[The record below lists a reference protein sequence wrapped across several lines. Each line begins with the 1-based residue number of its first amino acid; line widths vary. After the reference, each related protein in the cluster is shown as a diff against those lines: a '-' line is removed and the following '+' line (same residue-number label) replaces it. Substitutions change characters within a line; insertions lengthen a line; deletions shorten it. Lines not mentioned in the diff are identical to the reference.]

1 VQIGDLATAEV
12 EKISTEV
19 TDAAVQKT
27 VDILRKQRRV
37 FVLRGQAGANG
48 ETSNGLAAHDGDRVT
63 IDFMGKID
71 GVAFDGGTAS
81 DFVFIL
87 GDGRMLP
94 EFEAAAKGMVT
105 GEEKTFD
112 LKFPDDYHGK
122 DVAGKTAQFTLTMK
136 KVEWPQLPT
145 VDSEFAKTLGIADG
159 DVDKLKADIRK
170 NLEREVSMRLLAR
183 NKQTAFDALLKVAQ
197 LDVPKALVQS
207 ETENMVQS
215 AREDLKQRGVK
226 DADSAP
232 IPAEMF
238 TAQAERR
245 VRLGLAVG
253 KLVEIN
259 KLQATPEQIK
269 AHIDE
274 LAQSYEKPSEVV
286 TWYYSKRE
294 RLSEVEAVVVENNVT
309 GFILANAKIT
319 EKAVPFDDVMQA

>member
-1 VQIGDLATAEV
+1 
-12 EKISTEV
+12 
-19 TDAAVQKT
+19 
-27 VDILRKQRRV
+27 
-37 FVLRGQAGANG
+37 
-48 ETSNGLAAHDGDRVT
+48 
-63 IDFMGKID
+63 
-71 GVAFDGGTAS
+71 
-81 DFVFIL
+81 
-87 GDGRMLP
+87 
-94 EFEAAAKGMVT
+94 
-105 GEEKTFD
+105 
-112 LKFPDDYHGK
+112 
-122 DVAGKTAQFTLTMK
+122 
-136 KVEWPQLPT
+136 
-145 VDSEFAKTLGIADG
+145 
-159 DVDKLKADIRK
+159 
-170 NLEREVSMRLLAR
+170 MRLLAR

-207 ETENMVQS
+207 ETESMVQS
-215 AREDLKQRGVK
+215 ARQDLKQRGVK

-269 AHIDE
+269 AHIEE

-294 RLSEVEAVVVENNVT
+294 RLAEVEAVVVENNVT